1 MALASLHEYE
11 FTSPYKIIR
20 SKSDQCNNVNYQIVQ
35 LFDSVLIFI
44 IIKKLFAVALIQAC
58 MYMFTKLFDIH
69 ISAYMYM
76 L

>member
-11 FTSPYKIIR
+11 FTSPYRIII
-20 SKSDQCNNVNYQIVQ
+20 SKSDQCNNVNYQLVK

-44 IIKKLFAVALIQAC
+44 IIKKLFAVKHVSFK
-58 MYMFTKLFDIH
+58 YMFV